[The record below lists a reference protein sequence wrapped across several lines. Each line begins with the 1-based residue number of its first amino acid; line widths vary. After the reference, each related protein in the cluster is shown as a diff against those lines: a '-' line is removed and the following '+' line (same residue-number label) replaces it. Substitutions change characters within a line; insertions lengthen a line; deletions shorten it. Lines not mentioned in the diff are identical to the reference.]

1 MPKQAHLTVST
12 WKVKAI
18 GWVAIILFSWFAVLA
33 LMSKESGACIVF
45 VLFILLALPTL
56 LFAGPIDITD
66 GKLGIATTFGRFE
79 LSLQEILSIEQGS
92 AYWVFVAAKRRLS
105 IPASF
110 MWTGS
115 DKTAILSALDAL
127 IQEKKIEMKSTMR
140 ADYLF
145 SKNTKIA

>member
-12 WKVKAI
+12 WKIKAL
-18 GWVAIILFSWFAVLA
+18 GWVAITLFSLFSVLS
-33 LMSKESGACIVF
+33 LMSKENGAFMGF

-56 LFAGPIDITD
+56 LFAGPIDISHQ
-66 GKLGIATTFGRFE
+66 KLGITTALGRYE
-79 LSLQEILSIEQGS
+79 LPLQEILSIEQGS
-92 AYWVFVAAKRRLS
+92 AYWVFFGAKGRLC

-115 DKTAILSALDAL
+115 EKTAFLSALDSV
-127 IQEKKIEMKSTMR
+127 IQDKKIEMKSTIR

-145 SKNTKIA
+145 SKNTKIT